1 LFGFVPINLVDP
13 SGHFGIGDAAVW
25 GATHAPDS
33 WKPGIRNFAG
43 DGLTFLHWWKAKPEN
58 CECNQNPELTTNAA
72 LFINEWGANQGTQL
86 ALSGATTPAKIIAE
100 SVSYQTRS
108 LQGEVFIYR
117 EVATKT
123 GVDVTKWGAWG
134 PHGRP
139 YTQVSNLAD
148 GYYAKTTGA
157 AMKVKNP
164 RFQLVEGMRGFEGAI
179 VSAGYIDAGFQLA
192 GDLISN
198 LCLSP
203 EQLAWRAM
211 IAFGFGVAAGA
222 VGSVVGGIVTLAGV
236 TTSSIVALTSFAAS
250 FGATIVMRPTKN
262 KVLEMIT
269 NATD

>member
-1 LFGFVPINLVDP
+1 M
-13 SGHFGIGDAAVW
+13 
-25 GATHAPDS
+25 
-33 WKPGIRNFAG
+33 
-43 DGLTFLHWWKAKPEN
+43 
-58 CECNQNPELTTNAA
+58 
-72 LFINEWGANQGTQL
+72 NEWGANQGTQL
-86 ALSGATTPAKIIAE
+86 AWSGATTPAKIIAE

-139 YTQVSNLAD
+139 YTQVTNLAD

-164 RFQLVEGMRGFEGAI
+164 RLQLVEGMRGFEGAI
-179 VSAGYIDAGFQLA
+179 VGAGYIDAGFQLA
-192 GDLISN
+192 GDLVSN

-211 IAFGFGVAAGA
+211 IAFGFGIVAGTVGAVVGASVAGA
-222 VGSVVGGIVTLAGV
+222 GIVSYSAPAIAG
-236 TTSSIVALTSFAAS
+236 
-250 FGATIVMRPTKN
+250 FGASLFATYKLRPIKTH
-262 KVLEMIT
+262 VLDKIT
-269 NATD
+269 GVLN